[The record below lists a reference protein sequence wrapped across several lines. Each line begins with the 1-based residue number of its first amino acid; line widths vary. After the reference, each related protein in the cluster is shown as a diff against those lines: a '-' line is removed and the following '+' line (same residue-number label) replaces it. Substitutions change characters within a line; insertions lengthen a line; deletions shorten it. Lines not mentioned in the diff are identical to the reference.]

1 MNFFSVASMLFSG
14 KPDYTIQ
21 EGFVARIF
29 FFVQKGKKKSSRG
42 MIFIRGLYK
51 NCAGMAIT
59 QLHHPLNSLCY
70 VNSVKCF
77 WSSEVEAVGPLKEI

>member
-1 MNFFSVASMLFSG
+1 
-14 KPDYTIQ
+14 
-21 EGFVARIF
+21 
-29 FFVQKGKKKSSRG
+29 